1 MTGDRP
7 GKESNN
13 MGCIS
18 SKLVSRSL
26 SFQEELTKNMQRSAN
41 DIPALDELAISGNI
55 NDHFFALV
63 CTANKVACK
72 YKSGSSSD
80 KSHKPVVEPDTSLA
94 KTKPEFNSSLEQGE
108 EKHGE
113 LEAKL
118 VLPQLSSIDPTKRSR
133 SSHFFP
139 ANEVS
144 YPSVESFHGVE
155 EKRRSHE
162 GLRRAKSFHT
172 IEEFDAL
179 IEKLNLSK
187 EQKIGHDGED
197 DGSVTGVKLN
207 HFRSSTHAS
216 EHSKDS
222 NNIQETNSHIN
233 DSSPPEAN
241 TTMEEN
247 LTLSTSEL
255 AGKKLIA
262 ISSRSNTA
270 TESIVV
276 EDSSQGHVLKK
287 GFKRKSIAKRLESI
301 EIPQIIEFPAI
312 TGLKEWLRV
321 GGQVYSA
328 GDYVTP
334 KFGSYS
340 FPISSTSYDCNEED
354 IFNPELVAA
363 CEESMEQLEAE
374 AENIL
379 KQIVEKLE
387 EESGLEKQAKD
398 DFLSH
403 DSTDQDACLNSQA

>member
-1 MTGDRP
+1 MYSP
-7 GKESNN
+7 GKESDN

-18 SKLVSRSL
+18 SKLVCRSL

-41 DIPALDELAISGNI
+41 DIPALEELAISGNI

-63 CTANKVACK
+63 CTANTVACK
-72 YKSGSSSD
+72 YKSN
-80 KSHKPVVEPDTSLA
+80 KPVVEPDTSLE
-94 KTKPEFNSSLEQGE
+94 KTKPEFN
-108 EKHGE
+108 
-113 LEAKL
+113 A
-118 VLPQLSSIDPTKRSR
+118 T
-133 SSHFFP
+133 
-139 ANEVS
+139 NEVS

-155 EKRRSHE
+155 EKRRNHE
-162 GLRRAKSFHT
+162 GVWRGKSFHT

-187 EQKIGHDGED
+187 EQKIGCDGED

-222 NNIQETNSHIN
+222 NIIQETNSHMN

-241 TTMEEN
+241 STMEEN

-262 ISSRSNTA
+262 IPSRSNTA
-270 TESIVV
+270 AESTVV

-301 EIPQIIEFPAI
+301 EIPQIIEFPAV

-328 GDYVTP
+328 DAYVTP
-334 KFGSYS
+334 
-340 FPISSTSYDCNEED
+340 NEED

-387 EESGLEKQAKD
+387 EESGRNEEEIS
-398 DFLSH
+398 F
-403 DSTDQDACLNSQA
+403 

>member
-1 MTGDRP
+1 
-7 GKESNN
+7 

-41 DIPALDELAISGNI
+41 DIPALEELAISGNI

-63 CTANKVACK
+63 CTANTVACK
-72 YKSGSSSD
+72 YKPGSSSD
-80 KSHKPVVEPDTSLA
+80 KSNKPVVEPDTSLK
-94 KTKPEFNSSLEQGE
+94 KTKPEFNSSLEQVE
-108 EKHGE
+108 EKHTG

-133 SSHFFP
+133 SCHFFP

-155 EKRRSHE
+155 EKRRNHE
-162 GLRRAKSFHT
+162 GVWRGKSFHT

-187 EQKIGHDGED
+187 EQKIGYDGED

-222 NNIQETNSHIN
+222 NNIQETNSHMN
-233 DSSPPEAN
+233 ASSPPEAN
-241 TTMEEN
+241 STMEEN

-262 ISSRSNTA
+262 IPSRSNTA
-270 TESIVV
+270 AESIVV

-301 EIPQIIEFPAI
+301 EIPQIVEFPAV
-312 TGLKEWLRV
+312 TDLKEWLLV

-328 GDYVTP
+328 DAYVTP

-340 FPISSTSYDCNEED
+340 FPINSSTSNECNEED

-387 EESGLEKQAKD
+387 EESGLDKQAKD

-403 DSTDQDACLNSQA
+403 NSTDQDACLNSQS